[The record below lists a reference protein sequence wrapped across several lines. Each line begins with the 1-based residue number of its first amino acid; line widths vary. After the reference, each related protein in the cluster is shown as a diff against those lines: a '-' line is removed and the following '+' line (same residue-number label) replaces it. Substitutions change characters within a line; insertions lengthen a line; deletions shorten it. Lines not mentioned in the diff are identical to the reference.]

1 MGSDTK
7 SQEFHESSQFDHNER
22 HPGPSRALEAGR
34 MGLSTLA
41 AVLAV
46 VIVGTSGHNL
56 KIYNDT
62 HVPND
67 FLLPLWPYDFNLGPG
82 IALVACGSIMI
93 VAAAASL
100 VVGKVPSLRS
110 NTPVHTFLTLGSA
123 FVGLVS
129 AIVATSFFY
138 GINRSSVTAT
148 IQSWSCHWSDVQM
161 TSEPNFHRMCRQA
174 EAGLYLT
181 VIMIPLFAIIGIV
194 GIMAVVQDK
203 KVTMIHARKGSPA
216 LS

>member
-1 MGSDTK
+1 MGSDK
-7 SQEFHESSQFDHNER
+7 QPSFSPEYHESSQFDHNER
-22 HPGPSRALEAGR
+22 QPGPSRVLEAGR
-34 MGLSTLA
+34 MGLSILA
-41 AVLAV
+41 FVAAI
-46 VIVGTSGHNL
+46 VILGTSAHNL

-67 FLLPLWPYDFNLGPG
+67 YLLPLWPFDFNLGPS
-82 IALVACGSIMI
+82 IALVACGTLMT

-100 VVGKVPSLRS
+100 QLRY
-110 NTPVHTFLTLGSA
+110 NTSVHTLLTLGSA

-138 GINRSSVTAT
+138 GINASSTSAT
-148 IQSWSCHWSDVQM
+148 IQSWSCHWSDVKM
-161 TSEPNFHRMCRQA
+161 TIEPDFNRICKQA

-181 VIMIPLFAIIGIV
+181 VMMIPLFALIGVV
-194 GIMAVVQDK
+194 GIMAVVHDK
-203 KVTMIHARKGSPA
+203 KVGMINAMKGSPA